1 MTDQAAVNLVN
12 KLNSLNIAPSRTAE
26 ILEYIK
32 TNQPHCY
39 NGEKET
45 DFSPLQYKD
54 QLRKDLI
61 DYELISELLEK
72 DEKDKALELIRKHIE
87 RIKSSLQD

>member
-1 MTDQAAVNLVN
+1 MSTD
-12 KLNSLNIAPSRTAE
+12 I
-26 ILEYIK
+26 
-32 TNQPHCY
+32 
-39 NGEKET
+39 
-45 DFSPLQYKD
+45 QYKD

-61 DYELISELLEK
+61 DYELIAELLEN